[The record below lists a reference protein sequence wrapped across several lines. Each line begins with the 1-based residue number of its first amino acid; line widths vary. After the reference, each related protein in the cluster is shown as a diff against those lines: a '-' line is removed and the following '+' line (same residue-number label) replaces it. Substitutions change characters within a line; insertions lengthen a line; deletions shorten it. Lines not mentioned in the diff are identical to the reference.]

1 MRILEFENHHFGVE
15 DIKEALTEMGH
26 ELTVVSTPLFLERAS
41 EEFDKLFEEQITGQH
56 YDAVFS
62 FNYSAA
68 VSTNC
73 NRHNI
78 PYISWIY
85 DSPLLTLYSYTITNP
100 CNYIFLFDSEQ
111 YLQLKNGGINTVYYM
126 PLAVNT
132 ARLDRMPMNTRV
144 HQVFDSDVSF
154 VGSMYN
160 EKGNFYERLENI
172 SPYVKGYLDAV
183 INAQQHIYGANFLE
197 DVLSPDIIKA
207 IQEITPYTP
216 NKDGIETPSYGC
228 SSRNNKMEVFSRKS
242 YPELCR

>member
-85 DSPLLTLYSYTITNP
+85 DSPLLTL
-100 CNYIFLFDSEQ
+100 
-111 YLQLKNGGINTVYYM
+111 
-126 PLAVNT
+126 
-132 ARLDRMPMNTRV
+132 
-144 HQVFDSDVSF
+144 
-154 VGSMYN
+154 
-160 EKGNFYERLENI
+160 
-172 SPYVKGYLDAV
+172 
-183 INAQQHIYGANFLE
+183 
-197 DVLSPDIIKA
+197 
-207 IQEITPYTP
+207 
-216 NKDGIETPSYGC
+216 
-228 SSRNNKMEVFSRKS
+228 
-242 YPELCR
+242 

>member
-1 MRILEFENHHFGVE
+1 MKFREPPSFGVE

-100 CNYIFLFDSEQ
+100 AITYS
-111 YLQLKNGGINTVYYM
+111 YSTVNNIYS
-126 PLAVNT
+126 L
-132 ARLDRMPMNTRV
+132 RM
-144 HQVFDSDVSF
+144 
-154 VGSMYN
+154 G
-160 EKGNFYERLENI
+160 E
-172 SPYVKGYLDAV
+172 
-183 INAQQHIYGANFLE
+183 
-197 DVLSPDIIKA
+197 
-207 IQEITPYTP
+207 
-216 NKDGIETPSYGC
+216 
-228 SSRNNKMEVFSRKS
+228 
-242 YPELCR
+242 